1 MDRQVVKGSE
11 NSASERQVRLDKAL
25 RANLKKRKQQQRA
38 RNLSG
43 KSEKTKKKTTGKII
57 QAQ

>member
-11 NSASERQVRLDKAL
+11 NSSSERQVRLDKAL

-43 KSEKTKKKTTGKII
+43 KSEKTKKKQPEK
-57 QAQ
+57 